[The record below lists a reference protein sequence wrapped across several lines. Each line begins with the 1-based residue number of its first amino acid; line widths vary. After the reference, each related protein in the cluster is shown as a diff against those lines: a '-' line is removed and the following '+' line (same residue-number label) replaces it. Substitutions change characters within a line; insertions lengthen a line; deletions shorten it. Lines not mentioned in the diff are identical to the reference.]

1 MSKQFPIP
9 DDSTRK
15 QFVEASVLGSLFGQ
29 NKYNNRNIS
38 LPKIDFK
45 DDFKE
50 IFKNEFNDNVIEAAF
65 QQDGNGIINKSP
77 LERAVYLTRKAEN
90 DYNNT
95 IFKYPYL
102 HYPSKDGI
110 KPLNVSDDIPLRQ
123 QLRDH
128 INPYLRTNGMEAIPL
143 DSDYDT
149 ASKMLDDRIKQ
160 RSRFL
165 RGVIDYNGNVRVE
178 DEHQQLLDD
187 NVKSEYGDNSVKS
200 RLEYAATHIP
210 PVMTKG
216 GRIGLYEYDGVS
228 KNVAFYKDN
237 DGLYISS
244 SKNIADNFSAP
255 RKGDPDDS
263 AIFTLQ
269 IPTGHRD
276 EPNLIKRLALSDFDT
291 YDNEYVDPRFIGSI
305 GTKNMYYD
313 PFRLQTGKSLGSIV
327 KQKAKEAGIPIVKK
341 DVYDLNFDINPYL
354 GYFNKKHY
362 EEIEQLVKADNLL
375 KEKV

>member
-9 DDSTRK
+9 DESTRK

-50 IFKNEFNDNVIEAAF
+50 IFNNEFNDNVIEAAF

-110 KPLNVSDDIPLRQ
+110 KPLNISDDIPLRQ

-149 ASKMLDDRIKQ
+149 ASKMVDDRIKQ

-165 RGVIDYNGNVRVE
+165 RGVMDYNGNMRVE

-187 NVKSEYGDNSVKS
+187 NVKSKYGDNSVKS

-216 GRIGLYEYDGVS
+216 GRVGLYEYGAIPRYQMDGFGEHDLFLNNGKKSAKSKIASEGYLLGKRGEKVVDVEDVQYIHKGVS
-228 KNVAFYKDN
+228 RKDIQQRNNGNIDRQDQTENLSMKNLRNVILPVL
-237 DGLYISS
+237 GL
-244 SKNIADNFSAP
+244 
-255 RKGDPDDS
+255 G
-263 AIFTLQ
+263 
-269 IPTGHRD
+269 
-276 EPNLIKRLALSDFDT
+276 AL
-291 YDNEYVDPRFIGSI
+291 
-305 GTKNMYYD
+305 
-313 PFRLQTGKSLGSIV
+313 
-327 KQKAKEAGIPIVKK
+327 KK
-341 DVYDLNFDINPYL
+341 K
-354 GYFNKKHY
+354 NKK
-362 EEIEQLVKADNLL
+362 
-375 KEKV
+375 